1 MAPRNDDMSSV
12 MALLEILRRMPKVGA
27 ISTKDIQN
35 HLADAGYNLSD
46 RTVQRYMNLLSEHF
60 DIKCDARSKPYG
72 YRWESYARG
81 LEIPILNEQESLL
94 LMLAKAQLEHLLPP
108 NVMASVQPFFV
119 QAERKLVYEAEGKPE
134 REWLGKI
141 AVVPTSQPLLP
152 PPTDK
157 NVLDTIGRAL
167 YQNRWLDIYYRN
179 QAGREHDRR
188 VMPLALVQQGS
199 VLYLVVQYD
208 GYEDKRH
215 LAVHRIRQA
224 RISTM
229 TFQRPPFDLAAY
241 CNEARFGYG
250 DGSKIRLTFSI
261 RHGAGYHLTETK
273 LAENQIIL
281 EEDQE
286 HYRIQAE
293 LVDSDLL
300 DKWLL
305 GFGDDIWD
313 IEKIPL

>member
-1 MAPRNDDMSSV
+1 
-12 MALLEILRRMPKVGA
+12 
-27 ISTKDIQN
+27 
-35 HLADAGYNLSD
+35 
-46 RTVQRYMNLLSEHF
+46 MNLLSERF
-60 DIKCDARSKPYG
+60 DIKRDNRGKPYG
-72 YRWESYARG
+72 YRWESHARG
-81 LEIPILNEQESLL
+81 LEIPILNEQESLM
-94 LMLAKAQLEHLLPP
+94 LMLAKKHLENLLPP
-108 NVMASVQPFFV
+108 NVMRSVQPFFQ
-119 QAERKLVYEAEGKPE
+119 QAERKLVYEAADKPE

-141 AVVPTSQPLLP
+141 AVAPTSQPLLP
-152 PPTDK
+152 PP
-157 NVLDTIGRAL
+157 LDENILNTISSAL
-167 YQNRWLDIYYRN
+167 YQNRWLTIHYRN
-179 QAGREHDRR
+179 QNGYESERR

-199 VLYLVVQYD
+199 TLYLVVQYD

-215 LAVHRIRQA
+215 LAVHRIQQA
-224 RISTM
+224 RLGTM
-229 TFQRPPFDLAAY
+229 SFKRPPFDLTAY
-241 CNEARFGYG
+241 CAEGRFGYG

-293 LVDSDLL
+293 MVDSDLL

>member
-1 MAPRNDDMSSV
+1 
-12 MALLEILRRMPKVGA
+12 
-27 ISTKDIQN
+27 
-35 HLADAGYNLSD
+35 
-46 RTVQRYMNLLSEHF
+46 
-60 DIKCDARSKPYG
+60 
-72 YRWESYARG
+72 
-81 LEIPILNEQESLL
+81 
-94 LMLAKAQLEHLLPP
+94 
-108 NVMASVQPFFV
+108 
-119 QAERKLVYEAEGKPE
+119 
-134 REWLGKI
+134 
-141 AVVPTSQPLLP
+141 
-152 PPTDK
+152 
-157 NVLDTIGRAL
+157 
-167 YQNRWLDIYYRN
+167 
-179 QAGREHDRR
+179 
-188 VMPLALVQQGS
+188 MPLAVLQQGS

-241 CNEARFGYG
+241 CDEARFGYG

>member
-1 MAPRNDDMSSV
+1 
-12 MALLEILRRMPKVGA
+12 
-27 ISTKDIQN
+27 
-35 HLADAGYNLSD
+35 
-46 RTVQRYMNLLSEHF
+46 
-60 DIKCDARSKPYG
+60 
-72 YRWESYARG
+72 
-81 LEIPILNEQESLL
+81 
-94 LMLAKAQLEHLLPP
+94 MLAKAQLEHLLPP

>member
-1 MAPRNDDMSSV
+1 MAPRNDDMSGV
-12 MALLEILRRMPKVGA
+12 MALLEILRILPKSGA
-27 ISTKDIQN
+27 ISTTNIHE
-35 HLADAGYNLSD
+35 HLLDAGYNISD
-46 RTVQRYMNLLSEHF
+46 RTVQRYMNLLSERF
-60 DIKCDARSKPYG
+60 DIKRDNRGKPYG
-72 YRWESYARG
+72 YRWESHARG
-81 LEIPILNEQESLL
+81 LEIPILNEQESLM
-94 LMLAKAQLEHLLPP
+94 LMLAKKHLENLLPP
-108 NVMASVQPFFV
+108 NVMRSVQPFFQ
-119 QAERKLVYEAEGKPE
+119 QAECKLVYEAADKPE
-134 REWLGKI
+134 REWLGKV

-152 PPTDK
+152 PP
-157 NVLDTIGRAL
+157 LDENILNTISSAL
-167 YQNRWLDIYYRN
+167 YQNRWLTIHYRN
-179 QAGREHDRR
+179 QNGHESERR

-199 VLYLVVQYD
+199 TLYLVVQYD

-215 LAVHRIRQA
+215 LAVHRIQQA
-224 RISTM
+224 RLGTM
-229 TFQRPPFDLAAY
+229 SFKRPPFDLTAY